1 MEGWGQSIYLK
12 SEEAF
17 FRRRRIEHWQVKTE
31 DEEEEKRVDFLN
43 KHERRR
49 GRKRDREDMASISSA
64 LRFVFLNSAAKI
76 AERENRSENEGE
88 GI

>member
-1 MEGWGQSIYLK
+1 MAGWGQSIYLK

-17 FRRRRIEHWQVKTE
+17 FYRRRCIEHWQVKTE

-49 GRKRDREDMASISSA
+49 GRKREDMASISSA
-64 LRFVFLNSAAKI
+64 LRFVFLNSAAKV
-76 AERENRSENEGE
+76 AERENRSENEGD